1 MKPLVQLIVAALA
14 AAALAASAQQPAPSA
29 PSFAAPNLTD
39 KGVGALTVSCAMCH
53 GPDGRPVEGS
63 IVAALAGRPASD
75 VVAQM
80 KAFKEGTRQATVM
93 HQIAKGYSDAEIA
106 AMADYFSKQTL
117 VAPRRRP

>member
-14 AAALAASAQQPAPSA
+14 AAALAAFAQQPAPPA

-53 GPDGRPVEGS
+53 GTEGRPVEGS
-63 IVAALAGRPASD
+63 NVAALAGRPASD
-75 VVAQM
+75 LVAQM

-93 HQIAKGYSDAEIA
+93 HQIAKGYTDQQIVEL
-106 AMADYFSKQTL
+106 ADYFAAKK
-117 VAPRRRP
+117 